1 MSLEHPLSSAPAAVA
16 PAVHSVCQPPGD
28 TVAPLPPDAHG
39 TVAAS
44 GAGPDAHVHAHA
56 VSRGTVDVLLPM
68 RHAGARRLRLAYELA
83 GPEGAPVVLV
93 SGGISADRHLVASAT
108 FPERGWAGA
117 VVGPGKALDP
127 SRLRLL
133 AFDHVGADGTLDAVI
148 ETADQAD
155 AAAVLLDA
163 LGIARIEAFVGYS
176 YGAAVALQFASRH
189 GERVGQVVA
198 VSGVHRAHP
207 WAAAW
212 RSLQR
217 KAVALG
223 ELQCADGQ
231 GLSLARQF
239 AMLGYRSGD
248 GFAERFNAPAEVVN
262 GRVRVAAEDY
272 LDAAG
277 ARFVAKTPVLA
288 WQRLSES
295 LDLHR
300 MDPAEVRVPATVVA
314 VEGDPLVPLADAVAL
329 VEGLGGPARLRVLR
343 SPHGHDAFLKDD
355 DRIDAILRQAFGA
368 EVAA

>member
-1 MSLEHPLSSAPAAVA
+1 MSLEDRTALVATCEPQAA
-16 PAVHSVCQPPGD
+16 
-28 TVAPLPPDAHG
+28 
-39 TVAAS
+39 
-44 GAGPDAHVHAHA
+44 AHA
-56 VSRGTVDVLLPM
+56 LAAERATDAGHAVVRGHVDVVLPM

-93 SGGISADRHLVASAT
+93 SGGISADRHLAPSVAH
-108 FPERGWAGA
+108 PERGWAGE
-117 VVGPGKALDP
+117 VVGEGKALDP

-133 AFDHVGADGTLDAVI
+133 AFDHVGADGGLDVLI
-148 ETADQAD
+148 DTADQAD

-163 LGIARIEAFVGYS
+163 LGIGVLHAFVGYS
-176 YGAAVALQFASRH
+176 YGASVALQFAARH
-189 GERVGQVVA
+189 QDRLARVVV
-198 VSGVHRAHP
+198 VSGAHRPHP
-207 WAAAW
+207 WASAW
-212 RSLQR
+212 RALQR
-217 KAVALG
+217 RAVALG
-223 ELQCADGQ
+223 GLQCAEDQ

-248 GFAERFNAPAEVVN
+248 GFAERFDAPAKVVN

-277 ARFVAKTPVLA
+277 ARFVAKTPTVA

-300 MDPAEVRVPATVVA
+300 VDPAEVRVPATVVA
-314 VEGDPLVPLADAVAL
+314 VEGDPLVPLSDAVAL

-343 SPHGHDAFLKDD
+343 SPYGHDAFLKDD
-355 DRIDAILRQAFGA
+355 GRFDAILRVALAA

>member
-1 MSLEHPLSSAPAAVA
+1 MSLEDRAAIASALSATCEQQAAADAVPSTAATLADGSAAA
-16 PAVHSVCQPPGD
+16 G
-28 TVAPLPPDAHG
+28 
-39 TVAAS
+39 
-44 GAGPDAHVHAHA
+44 HA
-56 VSRGTVDVLLPM
+56 VLRGHADVVLPM
-68 RHAGARRLRLAYELA
+68 RYAGARRLRLAWELA

-93 SGGISADRHLVASAT
+93 SGGISADRHLAASAA

-117 VVGPGKALDP
+117 VVGEGKALDP

-133 AFDHVGADGTLDAVI
+133 AFDHVGADGSLDQVI
-148 ETADQAD
+148 DTADQAD

-163 LGIARIEAFVGYS
+163 LGIARLRAFVGYS
-176 YGAAVALQFASRH
+176 YGAAVALQFAARH
-189 GERVGQVVA
+189 RTRLERAVV
-198 VSGVHRAHP
+198 VSSAHRAHP

-212 RSLQR
+212 RALQR
-217 KAVALG
+217 RAVALG

-248 GFAERFNAPAEVVN
+248 GFAERFDAPAEVVN

-277 ARFVAKTPVLA
+277 ARFVAKTPVVA

-300 MDPAEVRVPATVVA
+300 VDPAQVRVPLTVVA
-314 VEGDPLVPLADAVAL
+314 VEGDPLVPLSEAVAL

-343 SPHGHDAFLKDD
+343 SPHGHDAFLLDD
-355 DRIDAILRQAFGA
+355 GRFDAILRDALSA
-368 EVAA
+368 EVEA